1 MALGEWEFQDGAKT
15 SPIISG
21 KIKRAKKVIIYGPE
35 GIGKSTFASWFP
47 KPLVIDVERSADELE
62 VDKIDCRDKTYNEIC
77 DLIGEHG
84 FDYQTIIIDTF
95 DWFEEKIIEH
105 VCKEGGDKKSIED
118 FGYGKGFIFLA
129 EETQKLLARFEK
141 FIDEGIHVVFV
152 CHSEIKKY
160 EQPDQEGSYD
170 RFQLKLSK
178 HVSPLIR
185 EWANMVLFENWAVTV
200 KAETD
205 RKGNVTKAKGKGG
218 RSRLLHT
225 THHAAYDAKNRYGL
239 PDTIAVG
246 TSLPEQIAVLL
257 EIEAPVEQKETA
269 HVAEE
274 PKKAPAK
281 PVERVPKP
289 EPEPEPEIEPEEVE
303 EEEEEEEEVEEV
315 ATEHLADTIAK
326 AEAFLS
332 EKGVKEFATKKDVF
346 KVRLDKIDG
355 TLLSDASEKELRQYL
370 AYLEEVAD
378 KNNL

>member
-77 DLIGEHG
+77 ELIGEHG
-84 FDYQTIIIDTF
+84 FDYKTIIIDTF

-129 EETQKLLARFEK
+129 EETQKLLTRFEK

-239 PDTIAVG
+239 PDTIAIG
-246 TSLPEQIAVLL
+246 TSLPEQIAALL
-257 EIEAPVEQKETA
+257 EVEAST
-269 HVAEE
+269 AEE
-274 PKKAPAK
+274 PEAPTK
-281 PVERVPKP
+281 TLERVPKSEP
-289 EPEPEPEIEPEEVE
+289 ETEPEPEPGPKEEQEEVP
-303 EEEEEEEEVEEV
+303 
-315 ATEHLADTIAK
+315 TEQLADTIAK

-332 EKGVKEFATKKDVF
+332 ERGVKEFATKKDVF

-355 TLLSDASEKELRQYL
+355 TLLSDASEKELRAYL